1 MNLTSAGKH
10 PRLFLPV
17 PEGVTWQLV
26 IIGPNLHEAVVDPQV
41 RLRVR
46 ALVMPTVEHMMWIE
60 GIMLEETPAGATLKP
75 VSVKSMV
82 SPIGLPVVLAHY
94 EVLGPEGTLFEER
107 VGAFY
112 AILHNRAEVVVHLRG
127 GATWKD
133 RGPALLPFILSGQID
148 WPEYDDELIVTQLG
162 KEL

>member
-1 MNLTSAGKH
+1 MNFTRVGKH

-17 PEGVTWQLV
+17 PDGVAWRLV

-46 ALVMPTVEHMMWIE
+46 ALVKPTVEHMMWIE

-75 VSVKSMV
+75 IAVQSLTSA
-82 SPIGLPVVLAHY
+82 IGLPVVLAHY

-127 GATWKD
+127 GATWQD
-133 RGPALLPFILSGQID
+133 RGAALLPFILSGQID
-148 WPEYDDELIVTQLG
+148 WPEYDDQLIATQLG
-162 KEL
+162 IEL